1 MEIDRILFPI
11 QSLGPGNRLVIW
23 TVGCSKHCF
32 NCSNEELWERD
43 DKRNISP
50 DEIVEL
56 IIKSVDIDQIDGI
69 TFTGGDPLE
78 QVEDL
83 LETIK
88 KLRDYCKDFLVYT
101 GYTIEEIKQSLQP
114 KTIQD
119 LEANISVLIEGRYVD
134 ELNDSKV
141 PLRGSTNQRI
151 IYFDPSIG
159 NKYFLYMNAGR
170 KVQNVYSGE
179 KVISVGIHNKD
190 HKEA

>member
-23 TVGCSKHCF
+23 TIGCSKHCF
-32 NCSNEELWERD
+32 NCSNEELWEHD

-50 DEIVEL
+50 DELVEL
-56 IIKSVDIDQIDGI
+56 IIKSVDVGQIDGI

-78 QVEDL
+78 QVKDL
-83 LETIK
+83 LEIIK
-88 KLRDYCKDFLVYT
+88 KLRDYCNDILVYT
-101 GYTIEEIKQSLQP
+101 GYTIEEIRQLFQLE
-114 KTIQD
+114 TMQD

-134 ELNDSKV
+134 ELNDSKI

-151 IYFDPSIG
+151 IYFDPSIEK
-159 NKYFLYMNAGR
+159 KYLSYMNAGR
-170 KVQNVYSGE
+170 KIQNVYSGE

-190 HKEA
+190 

>member
-23 TVGCSKHCF
+23 TIGCSKHCF
-32 NCSNEELWERD
+32 NCSNEELWEHD

-50 DEIVEL
+50 DELVEL
-56 IIKSVDIDQIDGI
+56 IIKSVDVGQIDGI

-78 QVEDL
+78 QVKDL
-83 LETIK
+83 LKIIK
-88 KLRDYCKDFLVYT
+88 KLRDYCNDILVFT
-101 GYTIEEIKQSLQP
+101 GYTIEEIRQLFQP
-114 KTIQD
+114 ETMLD

-134 ELNDSKV
+134 ELNDSKI

-151 IYFDPSIG
+151 IYFDPSIEK
-159 NKYFLYMNAGR
+159 KYLSYMKAGR
-170 KVQNVYSGE
+170 KIQNVYSGE

-190 HKEA
+190 